1 MKDLEKY
8 INANREELDHVEEP
22 EIDLIWEGI
31 RTQLQ
36 NEQELRKDKDRSGG
50 WQLQIGRNWKWAMA
64 ASIVLAIGTFY
75 MNRTAPV
82 QEVTSVAAL
91 MPELAEEEQNFQ
103 LVIAQ
108 KEEAL
113 GLNQIRKEDYQEIFL
128 ELELLESI
136 HQEQLADAPQFE
148 KNDQLVKTLLK
159 YYERKIRI
167 LERLS
172 NEIEKK
178 NHHEE
183 RNREQQI

>member
-1 MKDLEKY
+1 M
-8 INANREELDHVEEP
+8 
-22 EIDLIWEGI
+22 
-31 RTQLQ
+31 
-36 NEQELRKDKDRSGG
+36 
-50 WQLQIGRNWKWAMA
+50 
-64 ASIVLAIGTFY
+64 
-75 MNRTAPV
+75 
-82 QEVTSVAAL
+82 
-91 MPELAEEEQNFQ
+91 EEEQNFQ